1 MKVPVVIQMH
11 SGENGAAALAMIL
24 AFHRKFLP
32 MEQIRSR
39 CLYTRNGSTPE
50 QLCRAAQAFGLDSA
64 VKRIQRD
71 EWKDVH
77 LPCIAQ
83 WKRKYFVVVTGF
95 SKGRVRLNDPSKG
108 AVSLKEEVFL
118 RDCTGKALELKPGVD
133 FVPEG
138 KPDALWA
145 RIRSR
150 MVGIRRSAA
159 KIAGAHGVGALMS
172 LASLALVQVMLDQVA
187 VDAAHRGYATVLAL
201 MSATLVIRILFSAYE
216 ALKISQIS
224 RGMAARSGSQLY
236 KKMLRLPMEFFEQ
249 HFAGELMERLD
260 QNIHIGQ
267 SLLEKLLPRFCD
279 GISTLLVLA
288 LMFYDQP
295 ALAVVC
301 LSIEALYLISS
312 LYIQRV
318 QADAYRNLKSNTSA
332 MKTSLLNGLN
342 TIETIKSLGA
352 ERSFFTK
359 WIRSQRDYRDS
370 QEETQKLG
378 ACQSLLGSACDTL
391 MSAALLFGGVLFI
404 LHGNFTMGMLSAFQ
418 AMVFRVQGSLKTL
431 MTTGQSMQM
440 MRSDM
445 ERVDDLLERE
455 GEEAVP
461 VQGEAD
467 KLSGTLEVRNL
478 SYRYNTGDVLAV
490 DDVSFQVKQGQLV
503 AVVGATGCGK
513 STLLKMLAGLY
524 TPTSGEIMYD
534 GKRRAEIPDVV
545 FRSSVGSVDQEL
557 TFFEDSLKE
566 NLKMWDKTIE
576 DYEMILAARDAQIH
590 ERIMRNSET
599 YDAPVLE
606 NGRNYSGGELQRLE
620 LARALSQEPT
630 ILLLDEFTSAL
641 DALTEDKVF
650 GAIRDKGTTC
660 ILAAHRLSTVRQCD
674 LILVMKKGRIVER
687 GTHEELSRE
696 GTLYRQL
703 IDAK

>member
-1 MKVPVVIQMH
+1 
-11 SGENGAAALAMIL
+11 
-24 AFHRKFLP
+24 
-32 MEQIRSR
+32 
-39 CLYTRNGSTPE
+39 
-50 QLCRAAQAFGLDSA
+50 
-64 VKRIQRD
+64 
-71 EWKDVH
+71 
-77 LPCIAQ
+77 
-83 WKRKYFVVVTGF
+83 
-95 SKGRVRLNDPSKG
+95 
-108 AVSLKEEVFL
+108 
-118 RDCTGKALELKPGVD
+118 
-133 FVPEG
+133 
-138 KPDALWA
+138 
-145 RIRSR
+145 
-150 MVGIRRSAA
+150 
-159 KIAGAHGVGALMS
+159 
-172 LASLALVQVMLDQVA
+172 
-187 VDAAHRGYATVLAL
+187 
-201 MSATLVIRILFSAYE
+201 
-216 ALKISQIS
+216 
-224 RGMAARSGSQLY
+224 
-236 KKMLRLPMEFFEQ
+236 
-249 HFAGELMERLD
+249 
-260 QNIHIGQ
+260 
-267 SLLEKLLPRFCD
+267 
-279 GISTLLVLA
+279 
-288 LMFYDQP
+288 
-295 ALAVVC
+295 
-301 LSIEALYLISS
+301 
-312 LYIQRV
+312 
-318 QADAYRNLKSNTSA
+318 
-332 MKTSLLNGLN
+332 
-342 TIETIKSLGA
+342 
-352 ERSFFTK
+352 
-359 WIRSQRDYRDS
+359 
-370 QEETQKLG
+370 
-378 ACQSLLGSACDTL
+378 
-391 MSAALLFGGVLFI
+391 
-404 LHGNFTMGMLSAFQ
+404 MLSAFQ

-534 GKRRAEIPDVV
+534 GKRRVEIPDVV

>member
-1 MKVPVVIQMH
+1 MRVPVVMQMH

-24 AFHRKFLP
+24 AFHHKYLP

-39 CLYTRNGSTPE
+39 CLNTRNGSTPD
-50 QLCRAAQAFGLDSA
+50 QLCQAARAFGLCSE
-64 VKRIQRD
+64 VKRVRRD
-71 EWKDVH
+71 EWQHVQ

-83 WKRKYFVVVTGF
+83 WKKKYFVVVTGF
-95 SKGRVRLNDPSKG
+95 SKGRVRLNDPARG
-108 AVSLKEEVFL
+108 AVSLTEEVFF
-118 RDCTGKALELKPGVD
+118 RECTGKILELKPGAD

-138 KPDALWA
+138 KPDSLWA
-145 RIRSR
+145 RIWSR
-150 MVGIRRSAA
+150 MADVRRSAA
-159 KIAGAHGVGALMS
+159 KIIGAHGVSALMS

-187 VDAAHRGYATVLAL
+187 GDAAHRGYAVVLVL
-201 MSATLVIRILFSAYE
+201 MSAALAVRILFSAYE
-216 ALKISQIS
+216 ALKISRIS
-224 RGMAARSGSQLY
+224 RSMAARSGSQLY
-236 KKMLRLPMEFFEQ
+236 RKLLRLPMEFFEQ

-260 QNIHIGQ
+260 QNIYIGQ

-279 GISTLLVLA
+279 SITTLLYLVLM
-288 LMFYDQP
+288 LYDQP
-295 ALAVVC
+295 VLAAVC

-312 LYIQRV
+312 LYMQRM
-318 QADAYRNLKSNTSA
+318 QADAYRSLRSNTSA
-332 MKTSLLNGLN
+332 MNTSLLNGLN
-342 TIETIKSLGA
+342 TIETIKSMGA
-352 ERSFFTK
+352 ERSFFTG
-359 WIRSQRDYRDS
+359 WIRSQRDCRGS
-370 QEETQKLG
+370 QEKTQRLSACQTLLG
-378 ACQSLLGSACDTL
+378 AAYDTL
-391 MSAALLFGGVLFI
+391 MSAALLFGGVVFI
-404 LHGNFTMGMLSAFQ
+404 INGNFTMGMLSAFQ
-418 AMVFRVQGSLKTL
+418 AMVSRVRVSLKTF

-445 ERVDDLLERE
+445 ERADDILERE

-461 VQGEAD
+461 ARGEVD
-467 KLSGTLEVRNL
+467 KLSGTLKVQHL
-478 SYRYNTGDVLAV
+478 SYRYSSGDVLAV
-490 DDVSFQVKQGQLV
+490 DDVSFQAEQGQLV

-524 TPTSGEIMYD
+524 TPSSGEILYD
-534 GKRRAEIPDVV
+534 GRRRAEIPDVV

-566 NLKMWDKTIE
+566 NLKMWDRTIE

-606 NGRNYSGGELQRLE
+606 GGRNYSGGELQRLE

-650 GAIRDKGTTC
+650 AAIRNKGTTC
-660 ILAAHRLSTVRQCD
+660 ILAAHRLSTVKQCD
-674 LILVMKKGRIVER
+674 LILVMKNGKIVER
-687 GTHEELSRE
+687 GTHEALSRE

-703 IDAK
+703 IDAQ